1 VINEGN
7 LPVLARKGV
16 GLHVDARLGRR
27 GGELARRIGEENWR
41 GGGSSREAV
50 DSVAMLD
57 HMGQ

>member
-27 GGELARRIGEENWR
+27 GGELARRLARRIGEEEEVHAR
-41 GGGSSREAV
+41 LGTVLRCSTI
-50 DSVAMLD
+50 
-57 HMGQ
+57 